1 MFRASQC
8 VLHNRATDVVLDR
21 GVANQMPGKRI
32 LLIKPSAHDASGRA
46 IRVRRSFFPSRT
58 LPYLAASIPSCF
70 DVRFLDDAVQE
81 VTGNE
86 EADLVVMTGML
97 PNIPRA
103 IELGHRFRRRGVTA
117 IIGGIGVFSVYEM
130 ARASGAFDCIVQGES
145 EPVWEGILDD
155 YRAGCLRDTYKGER
169 PADLSGLP
177 VARYDLIDPSRY
189 WRLPGQRLPFLAVET
204 SRGCPHSCSFCA
216 IRLYFGQHVRFRPV
230 ADVVDEVKR
239 LGSPYYIFSD
249 DNLMAEPERA
259 RELFTALKPLK
270 IRWGGQ
276 FDVNAIRNPDVLR
289 LAAEAGC
296 RYAGVGIE
304 SITPENFEYTHK
316 HQNRHVTME
325 EVVKGFR
332 EAGIAIAASLIFGMD
347 WDTPESIEETLNR
360 VIRSKADFLLPW
372 TLTPGPG
379 SAIYDQLKRE
389 NRLLH
394 ENFSLYNGVDVV
406 YRPLHMTPEQ
416 LTARLADALQRF
428 YRLRHALPRAMTAAR
443 KVDVMGM
450 GLFFWAVTR
459 SGRHPFAGV

>member
-1 MFRASQC
+1 
-8 VLHNRATDVVLDR
+8 
-21 GVANQMPGKRI
+21 
-32 LLIKPSAHDASGRA
+32 
-46 IRVRRSFFPSRT
+46 
-58 LPYLAASIPSCF
+58 
-70 DVRFLDDAVQE
+70 
-81 VTGNE
+81 
-86 EADLVVMTGML
+86 
-97 PNIPRA
+97 
-103 IELGHRFRRRGVTA
+103 
-117 IIGGIGVFSVYEM
+117 M
-130 ARASGAFDCIVQGES
+130 ARTSGAFDCIVQGES

-155 YRAGCLRDTYKGER
+155 YRAGCLRDTYQGER

-177 VARYDLIDPSRY
+177 VARYDLIDPARY
-189 WRLPGQRLPFLAVET
+189 WRLPGERLPFLAVET
-204 SRGCPHSCSFCA
+204 SRGCPHLCSFCS
-216 IRLYFGQHVRFRPV
+216 IRLYFGQQVRFRPV

-249 DNLMAEPERA
+249 DNLMADPERA
-259 RELFTALKPLK
+259 RELFTALKPLR

-276 FDVNAIRNPDVLR
+276 FDVNAIRDPDVLR

-304 SITPENFEYTHK
+304 SITPENFGYTQK

-325 EVVKGFR
+325 EVVKEFR

-347 WDTPESIEETLNR
+347 WDTPDSLEETITR

-389 NRLLH
+389 GRLLH

-416 LTARLADALQRF
+416 LTARLGDSLRRF
-428 YRLRHALPRAMTAAR
+428 YQLRHALPRAMTAAC
-443 KVDVMGM
+443 KLDVMGM

>member
-1 MFRASQC
+1 MM
-8 VLHNRATDVVLDR
+8 VGKT
-21 GVANQMPGKRI
+21 PGKRI
-32 LLIKPSAHDASGRA
+32 LLIKPSAHDAAGRV

-58 LPYLAASIPSCF
+58 LPYLAASIPPHF
-70 DVRFLDDAVQE
+70 DVRFLDDAVQD

-86 EADLVVMTGML
+86 DADLVVMTGML
-97 PNIPRA
+97 PNMPRA
-103 IELGHRFRRRGVTA
+103 IELGHRFRKRGITTM
-117 IIGGIGVFSVYEM
+117 IGGIGVFSVYELV
-130 ARASGAFDCIVQGES
+130 RASGAFDCIVQGES
-145 EPVWEGILDD
+145 ETVWDGILDD
-155 YRAGCLRDTYKGER
+155 YRAGCLRDSYKGER

-204 SRGCPHSCSFCA
+204 SRGCPHSCSFCS
-216 IRLYFGQHVRFRPV
+216 IRLYFGQKVRFRPI
-230 ADVVDEVKR
+230 ADVVDEVKK
-239 LGSPYYIFSD
+239 LGSPYFIFSD
-249 DNLMAEPERA
+249 DNLMADPERA
-259 RELFTALKPLK
+259 RELFTALKPLR

-276 FDVNAIRNPDVLR
+276 FDVNAIRHPDVLR

-304 SITPENFEYTHK
+304 SITPQNFEYTHK
-316 HQNRHVTME
+316 HQNQHVMME
-325 EVVKGFR
+325 DVVKGFR

-347 WDTPESIEETLNR
+347 WDTPESIEETLDR

-379 SAIYDQLKRE
+379 SAIYDQLKSE
-389 NRLLH
+389 GRLLH

-406 YRPLHMTPEQ
+406 FRPLHMTPEQ
-416 LTARLADALQRF
+416 LAAKLSGALQRF
-428 YRLRHALPRAMTAAR
+428 YRLRHALPRALTAAR
-443 KVDVMGM
+443 KTDVLGM